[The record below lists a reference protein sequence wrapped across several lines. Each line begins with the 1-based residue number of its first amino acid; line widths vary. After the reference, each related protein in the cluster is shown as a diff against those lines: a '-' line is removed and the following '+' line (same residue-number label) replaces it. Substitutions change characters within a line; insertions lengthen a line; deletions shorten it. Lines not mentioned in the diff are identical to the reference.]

1 MHFYK
6 LYKIRIR
13 VGFFE
18 NVAYIA
24 NTISVA
30 IVKKKNIKFINI

>member
-6 LYKIRIR
+6 LYEIRIR

-30 IVKKKNIKFINI
+30 IVKKKKKT